1 MNTKNTYRLIAMA
14 LFCAFAVSCYIE
26 KPFPDDEEEQ
36 MGEQLP
42 SWQKGYLDIHH
53 ISTGRGDCTLMILPD
68 GTTMM
73 VDAGDLGSG
82 TYEQEIMARIPYT
95 SRTPGEWIVRYADK
109 FLKDASLDPKHLDYM
124 LVTHFHSDH
133 IGVRSNYSIPSN
145 NGEYH
150 MAGVSYVGNF
160 MDIDMLVDRG
170 WPDYEFPY
178 IGMLD
183 NSMMKN
189 YRAFLKDR
197 QENHKLPTTMFEVG
211 TDAQF
216 VLKKDP
222 EAYPTFRISN
232 VYCNGTIWDRETN
245 TTGFMY
251 PADASKDALSNENL
265 HSTVINVVYGK
276 FGYHCGGDILD
287 NWGIET
293 AVAQEIGQTDVYSCD
308 HHANGT
314 MAPDAIAATT
324 PQVFI
329 IPVWDYYHPQPG
341 PLANMLDTDI
351 YADDRLV
358 FAAGMVESN
367 RVRLLDD
374 GQQIKPDG
382 HVVVRVYEGGDEFQ
396 VYVLNDRNT
405 KYDVIYKTDRLT
417 SK

>member
-1 MNTKNTYRLIAMA
+1 
-14 LFCAFAVSCYIE
+14 
-26 KPFPDDEEEQ
+26 
-36 MGEQLP
+36 
-42 SWQKGYLDIHH
+42 
-53 ISTGRGDCTLMILPD
+53 
-68 GTTMM
+68 
-73 VDAGDLGSG
+73 
-82 TYEQEIMARIPYT
+82 
-95 SRTPGEWIVRYADK
+95 
-109 FLKDASLDPKHLDYM
+109 
-124 LVTHFHSDH
+124 
-133 IGVRSNYSIPSN
+133 
-145 NGEYH
+145 